1 MTSLTTLWTIENIVK
16 IEESGQGPQTGSRKP
31 SLCRTSAQRTGVHV
45 WLDGPFRA
53 EMMDFMTVRHSNN
66 DVLDDAVHDRNPYER
81 DRGSIRALK
90 QGPGNPPSAGQV
102 PETPAFMVLSL
113 SYIVLK

>member
-1 MTSLTTLWTIENIVK
+1 MTSLTTLWTIETIVK
-16 IEESGQGPQTGSRKP
+16 KEESGQGPQTESRKP

-66 DVLDDAVHDRNPYER
+66 DVLDDAVDNRLRVEQDR
-81 DRGSIRALK
+81 RAL
-90 QGPGNPPSAGQV
+90 GA
-102 PETPAFMVLSL
+102 
-113 SYIVLK
+113 LK